1 MRRILAIMLLAAFS
15 VAALCQEPN
24 KQLQELE
31 KYLKQQGFTPEH
43 KQSTVWGEG
52 LTHQWS
58 LSHTVYTMK
67 VHRDTS
73 KSEEENQRLAHH
85 IDSISTLRRQG
96 MVKGIDSIRLAF
108 ARLGAEA
115 SESHLYENHRF
126 GIDTIKYSLINQE
139 FEEAPSSSTDTIPL
153 RQKRLEMAHFDYHN
167 YFNQDGGE
175 EAWGLYT
182 HLLSVRNSVKWE
194 DMQPLDIA
202 AFEALVLPELK
213 PMMKLKGA
221 KTYPVHWQHDEGFDD
236 EVSENGGLQQK
247 TTQWGDSHTGLTT
260 GTHYF
265 IPLKYETE
273 ANALY
278 QRLDSLAYGYI
289 SAHPEQAY
297 VYEFTPPYFP
307 INLCDMVKGVEH
319 KGSDEYYLSFL
330 RTQEGFHILSLRNKG
345 ERWVP
350 REWWKLKS
358 YINGEKVYLKGMEPK
373 KNPD

>member
-1 MRRILAIMLLAAFS
+1 MLLAAS
-15 VAALCQEPN
+15 SAAALCQGPD

-31 KYLKQQGFTPEH
+31 EYLKLQGFTPEH

-52 LTHQWS
+52 ITHQWS
-58 LSHTVYTMK
+58 LSHSVYTMK

-73 KSEEENQRLAHH
+73 KSEEENQRIAHH

-96 MVKGIDSIRLAF
+96 LVKGIDSIRLAF

-126 GIDTIKYSLINQE
+126 GIDTIKYSLISQE
-139 FEEAPSSSTDTIPL
+139 FEEVPCASTDTIPL
-153 RQKRLEMAHFDYHN
+153 RQKRLEIAHFDYHKH
-167 YFNQDGGE
+167 FNKDDGVVE
-175 EAWGLYT
+175 WGLYS
-182 HLLSVRNSVKWE
+182 HLLTVPNGITWD
-194 DMQPLDIA
+194 DMKPFDIA
-202 AFEALVLPELK
+202 AFEAQVLSELK
-213 PMMKLKGA
+213 PIMKLKGT

-236 EVSENGGLQQK
+236 EVGKNGGLLQK
-247 TTQWGDSHTGLTT
+247 ETKGGHSHTGLTT

-265 IPLKYETE
+265 IPRKYEAE

-297 VYEFTPPYFP
+297 VYLFTAPHFP
-307 INLCDMVKGVEH
+307 IYLRDVVWGVEH
-319 KGSDEYYLSFL
+319 KGSDEYYFSFL
-330 RTQEGFHILSLRNKG
+330 RTQDGFHILSTTNKG

-350 REWWKLKS
+350 TEWWKLKS
-358 YINGEKVYLKGMEPK
+358 YINGEKTYIKGMEPK
-373 KNPD
+373 D

>member
-1 MRRILAIMLLAAFS
+1 
-15 VAALCQEPN
+15 
-24 KQLQELE
+24 
-31 KYLKQQGFTPEH
+31 
-43 KQSTVWGEG
+43 
-52 LTHQWS
+52 
-58 LSHTVYTMK
+58 
-67 VHRDTS
+67 
-73 KSEEENQRLAHH
+73 
-85 IDSISTLRRQG
+85 
-96 MVKGIDSIRLAF
+96 
-108 ARLGAEA
+108 
-115 SESHLYENHRF
+115 
-126 GIDTIKYSLINQE
+126 
-139 FEEAPSSSTDTIPL
+139 
-153 RQKRLEMAHFDYHN
+153 
-167 YFNQDGGE
+167 
-175 EAWGLYT
+175 
-182 HLLSVRNSVKWE
+182 
-194 DMQPLDIA
+194 
-202 AFEALVLPELK
+202 
-213 PMMKLKGA
+213 MMKLKGA

-358 YINGEKVYLKGMEPK
+358 YINGKKTYFKGMEPK
-373 KNPD
+373 S